1 MERVPLVL
9 TSKKKLLFLFR
20 IRPGGGTVTRRA
32 LMVTVGIAVI
42 ARIIVFVLGAL
53 DPFTN
58 ELGMPVSPLTLQPWI
73 EFEFYLKSLEM
84 YRSLSV
90 DELVGIFKE
99 FYQRP
104 AGEQFG
110 HIIGGPVFPFMIA
123 IFDYREGNTLPL
135 AAFYLALSCLT
146 CMVWQIWLSRRG
158 VGLLWLLVFAV
169 LPNPFWFLLN
179 ATTDLPFAFAFA
191 AFYLL
196 FGRSSRRIFEAVGW
210 VSALIFSL
218 LTRPNG
224 VSLLLFVFLF
234 QLWNSELGRRRSWL
248 VLGLL
253 GVSGLLSALYL
264 YPYFITELIKVL
276 NFPVFGIQVRDYLQ
290 GIYGGLPV
298 GLNEVLSWLSLVGA
312 KFLYFVGLRPSHSG
326 IEWQWL
332 FLRSGAGLILLP
344 GLVLILLRGGRR
356 DGLLAWAFFLPVF
369 LGPTQDRYNLAIQPL
384 LYYYG
389 LLAYAGVVEFL
400 RTSRWRIRSGRDPQ

>member
-1 MERVPLVL
+1 
-9 TSKKKLLFLFR
+9 
-20 IRPGGGTVTRRA
+20 
-32 LMVTVGIAVI
+32 
-42 ARIIVFVLGAL
+42 
-53 DPFTN
+53 
-58 ELGMPVSPLTLQPWI
+58 
-73 EFEFYLKSLEM
+73 
-84 YRSLSV
+84 
-90 DELVGIFKE
+90 
-99 FYQRP
+99 
-104 AGEQFG
+104 
-110 HIIGGPVFPFMIA
+110 MIA

-158 VGLLWLLVFAV
+158 VGLTLVAGFCSSNRIHSGSCSMRRQICPSLLL
-169 LPNPFWFLLN
+169 LP
-179 ATTDLPFAFAFA
+179 

-369 LGPTQDRYNLAIQPL
+369 LWSNTRSIQLGYTAPTL
-384 LYYYG
+384 L
-389 LLAYAGVVEFL
+389 L
-400 RTSRWRIRSGRDPQ
+400 RTSGLCWGGRIS